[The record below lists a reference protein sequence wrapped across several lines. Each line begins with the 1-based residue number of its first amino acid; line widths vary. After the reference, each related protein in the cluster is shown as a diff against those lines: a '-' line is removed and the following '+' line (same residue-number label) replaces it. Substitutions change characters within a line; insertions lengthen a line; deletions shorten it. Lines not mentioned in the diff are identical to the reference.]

1 MEQQRLDADQIWQ
14 TDQGGGSGSTLTA
27 VREEPGGCLLHSS
40 DWLVFKRQQCPVEG
54 GVRPQGRG
62 VSVVLLTFG
71 QQVTDLLLQLQT
83 DGVLGQNQNAQT
95 GRVVLHHVQENLHSG
110 HQDM

>member
-1 MEQQRLDADQIWQ
+1 MEQQRLDADQICQ

-27 VREEPGGCLLHSS
+27 VGEEPGGRLLHSS